1 VGAPGTVTRG
11 AAARSATATAAA
23 AAAAA
28 AAADAAAAVSHA
40 GACGDGGDR
49 RGGGDSAFDSG
60 GGGGGG
66 AGSVADRADG
76 AEGSRPPPTPPPMSP
91 QTRGAARSAAQP
103 SDPHAPAAV
112 GDPAIAAGGGHPD
125 PHDQAADP
133 PQGGAGGSIS
143 VVLGRGP
150 LTGVRGGD
158 GGNAS
163 GVGGDAAATSPEP
176 PPNDI
181 EWVTVVDN
189 LNNQPDIHDYG
200 PRYQNFERRWWR
212 HIHALW
218 PGFPPPDNSAVTQIR
233 RTPAARTAA
242 RTAWQRRN
250 PERHKWAV
258 KVNNTFYFKC
268 VR

>member
-1 VGAPGTVTRG
+1 MQATNKHARQLLASETLINTRAHKLASGDREPRRRPATVQPGMLVPGLLVDVLDLGHGNCNRKESRLKFGRMHMRPNLHVMTPSLRYHNF
-11 AAARSATATAAA
+11 TAFIR
-23 AAAAA
+23 
-28 AAADAAAAVSHA
+28 
-40 GACGDGGDR
+40 GGDD
-49 RGGGDSAFDSG
+49 GNASG
-60 GGGGGG
+60 VG
-66 AGSVADRADG
+66 
-76 AEGSRPPPTPPPMSP
+76 
-91 QTRGAARSAAQP
+91 
-103 SDPHAPAAV
+103 

-125 PHDQAADP
+125 PHDQSADP

-163 GVGGDAAATSPEP
+163 GVGGDAAATAPEP

-189 LNNQPDIHDYG
+189 LNNQSDIHDYG